1 MEEKN
6 LSTEINESIGLYLN
20 LDKFEEIYIVCDSY
34 KIKLNKS
41 KILMFLELFRE

>member
-1 MEEKN
+1 MNEIN
-6 LSTEINESIGLYLN
+6 YLGEINEPRELC
-20 LDKFEEIYIVCDSY
+20 LDLDEFEDIYFVYGGY